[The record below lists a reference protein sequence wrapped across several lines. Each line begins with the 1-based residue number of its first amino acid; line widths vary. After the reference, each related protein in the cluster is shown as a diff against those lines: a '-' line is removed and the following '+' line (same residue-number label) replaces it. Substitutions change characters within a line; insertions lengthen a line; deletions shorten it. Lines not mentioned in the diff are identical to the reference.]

1 MLVYRLI
8 YVETKML
15 TSALRRLGFLILVMG
30 LAAPTWST
38 CQAIGSFQTRPA
50 FPDMA
55 RTDDPALPPTNT
67 WPNLSASSL
76 VGGCG
81 RVASASPKHRLPWPG
96 RYQVRRF
103 PLAACF
109 VSIQSN
115 RDWIWALFVF
125 GRRRPKLNSGTSC
138 ALLRHVDQTKSEERQ
153 LKRHRPRE

>member
-67 WPNLSASSL
+67 WPDLSANSL

-81 RVASASPKHRLPWPG
+81 RG
-96 RYQVRRF
+96 R
-103 PLAACF
+103 
-109 VSIQSN
+109 VS
-115 RDWIWALFVF
+115 
-125 GRRRPKLNSGTSC
+125 
-138 ALLRHVDQTKSEERQ
+138 ERQ
-153 LKRHRPRE
+153 TRGCRGPADIR